1 MQKTMFL
8 VITPITA
15 QNPIPKIIGLYKTK
29 DAAFQAAYKETGK
42 DDCWKNIVEMPV
54 KG

>member
-8 VITPITA
+8 VIAPITA
-15 QNPIPKIIGLYKTK
+15 KNPIPKIIGLYKTR
-29 DAAFQAAYKETGK
+29 DAAFQAAYKESGK
-42 DDCWKNIVEMPV
+42 DDCWKNIVELPV